1 MRSRFQARRIDPAPR
16 RGLLSAIRN
25 DWAPTLN
32 APVAQAL
39 VNFSRGIFDL
49 GMTAGDDVGVESAQV
64 AFHEIMYVG
73 EAGVLSMYSKMT
85 DIIGS
90 GGSLIEAPWR
100 MFMPT

>member
-1 MRSRFQARRIDPAPR
+1 MFNKGHNSVFTSFS
-16 RGLLSAIRN
+16 GLSFVAGSN
-25 DWAPTLN
+25 DDENIVWLGKYSKIPN
-32 APVAQAL
+32 INNIGDMVWYQ
-39 VNFSRGIFDL
+39 VRKGIL
-49 GMTAGDDVGVESAQV
+49 
-64 AFHEIMYVG
+64 

>member
-1 MRSRFQARRIDPAPR
+1 MFNKGNDSVFTSFSGFSFVAGSNDDENIVWLGKYSEIPDINNIGNMVWFQVRK
-16 RGLLSAIRN
+16 
-25 DWAPTLN
+25 
-32 APVAQAL
+32 
-39 VNFSRGIFDL
+39 GIP
-49 GMTAGDDVGVESAQV
+49 
-64 AFHEIMYVG
+64 